1 MSPMHP
7 HQMGPGPG
15 VGLPPHMNHGRPGGP
30 GGPGG
35 PVPMGSPMGG
45 IAGMGGM
52 SPMGGM
58 GGPSISPH
66 HMGMGGLSPMGGGP
80 NGPNPRAM
88 QGSPMGGP
96 GQNSP
101 MNSLPMGSPMGNPI
115 GSPLGPPSGPGPG
128 NPGNTGG
135 PQQQQQQP
143 PQPPMNNGQMGPP
156 PLHSPLGNGPTGH
169 GSHMPGGPIPGPGP
183 GPGGLVGPGGISP
196 RTAITR
202 VVLGTTC
209 SAGIPAAATA
219 TTTEAIQVTPATTI
233 KILTSRQQPDAWECR
248 RRCSRMDLRYHR

>member
-1 MSPMHP
+1 
-7 HQMGPGPG
+7 
-15 VGLPPHMNHGRPGGP
+15 
-30 GGPGG
+30 
-35 PVPMGSPMGG
+35 MGG
-45 IAGMGGM
+45 MAGMGGM

-128 NPGNTGG
+128 NPGNPGG
-135 PQQQQQQP
+135 PQQQQQP

-156 PLHSPLGNGPTGH
+156 PLHSPLGNIRP
-169 GSHMPGGPIPGPGP
+169 
-183 GPGGLVGPGGISP
+183 VGTVLQISRHLNAP
-196 RTAITR
+196 VGDKRHYAGMR
-202 VVLGTTC
+202 V
-209 SAGIPAAATA
+209 ANHRN
-219 TTTEAIQVTPATTI
+219 
-233 KILTSRQQPDAWECR
+233 KLT
-248 RRCSRMDLRYHR
+248 